1 MKDNIKKVTV
11 LLLSTIGLVAVIVSL
26 TQGLVISPLHS
37 SMAQQQQQSTI
48 RSSSI
53 DPPTSTSSLANVFKR
68 VENSVVQIT
77 STRSNPNEVT
87 IINGVPATG
96 KSTALG
102 SGFVYDNQGHII
114 TNYHVIDGATTADVS
129 FTDGN
134 TYSAKVIGKDPDA
147 DIAVLQITDNFSEE
161 KVIPL
166 PIGNSSSLNP
176 GDQLIAIGNPFGL
189 SGTITTGIVSGE
201 GRLLPN
207 PDTGFSIPNIVQT
220 DAAINPGNS
229 GGPLLNSQGQVIG
242 MNTAILSR
250 TGSYSGVGFA
260 IPSNTIAKEVP
271 ILIKDGTYTHP
282 WLGIAGSS
290 ITPEI
295 AQSAGLPRNYK
306 GVVIA
311 SVQSGSPADKAGL
324 QATTQDMSGS
334 NRHIG
339 DIITAIDGHPT
350 RQIDDIINYID
361 SNKNVGD
368 NVKLTINRGGQT
380 MDLTATLQ
388 ARPNRSLQ
396 TQQEQEPPGLGP
408 IPELP
413 QLPPDLAPL
422 LP

>member
-1 MKDNIKKVTV
+1 
-11 LLLSTIGLVAVIVSL
+11 
-26 TQGLVISPLHS
+26 
-37 SMAQQQQQSTI
+37 
-48 RSSSI
+48 
-53 DPPTSTSSLANVFKR
+53 
-68 VENSVVQIT
+68 
-77 STRSNPNEVT
+77 
-87 IINGVPATG
+87 INGVPATG

-161 KVIPL
+161 KVTPL
-166 PIGNSSSLNP
+166 PIANSSSLNP

-207 PDTGFSIPNIVQT
+207 PDTGFSIPNIIQT

-260 IPSNTIAKEVP
+260 IPSNSIAKEVP
-271 ILIKDGTYTHP
+271 VLIKDGTFTHP
-282 WLGIAGSS
+282 WLGIAGGS

-306 GVVIA
+306 GVVIG
-311 SVQSGSPADKAGL
+311 SVQSGSPADKAGV
-324 QATTQDMSGS
+324 QATTQDMSGT
-334 NRHIG
+334 NTHIG

-388 ARPNRSLQ
+388 ARPNISLQ
-396 TQQEQEPPGLGP
+396 TQQQQPGLGP

-413 QLPPDLAPL
+413 QVPGFPQLPPELGPL